1 VSKIDSIEV
10 KLQKQGDAT
19 VLSPVG
25 DIDLSRASS
34 FRQQIV
40 SALTSKPR
48 LLLIDLAGV
57 PYMDSSGVATLLEM
71 MQATKRGGGKL
82 VLCSIQ
88 PKVRSIFEIAR
99 LETVFTIVANADDA
113 LKS

>member
-10 KLQKQGDAT
+10 KSRIVDQAT
-19 VLSPVG
+19 VLSPQG
-25 DIDLSRASS
+25 EIDLSRASS
-34 FRQQIV
+34 FRQQIMA
-40 SALTSKPR
+40 ALTSKPK
-48 LLLIDLAGV
+48 LLLMDLGGV

-99 LETVFTIVANADDA
+99 LETVFTIVATTEDG
-113 LKS
+113 LKI

>member
-1 VSKIDSIEV
+1 MNKIDSIEV
-10 KLQKQGDAT
+10 KVRNLDHAT
-19 VLSPVG
+19 VASPQG
-25 DIDLSRASS
+25 EIDLSRATS

-40 SALTSKPR
+40 AALAPKPK
-48 LLLIDLAGV
+48 LLLIDLAEV

-99 LETVFTIVANADDA
+99 LETVFTIVATVEDG
-113 LKS
+113 LKV